1 MMTIEL
7 PNSWHDISIEKF
19 PLIYDI
25 TRDKEIDPIDRE
37 IRVISIL
44 TGITVAE
51 VEKIRID
58 QLKELIKN
66 VNFIFKTKIFHN
78 NIANIMKLT

>member
-7 PNSWHDISIEKF
+7 PNSWHDISIDKF

-37 IRVISIL
+37 IRVISIY
-44 TGITVAE
+44 
-51 VEKIRID
+51 
-58 QLKELIKN
+58 
-66 VNFIFKTKIFHN
+66 F
-78 NIANIMKLT
+78 

>member
-25 TRDKEIDPIDRE
+25 K
-37 IRVISIL
+37 IL
-44 TGITVAE
+44 ILLI
-51 VEKIRID
+51 EK
-58 QLKELIKN
+58 LEL
-66 VNFIFKTKIFHN
+66 FPF
-78 NIANIMKLT
+78 